1 MLFWYIALFF
11 IALTLGLLDVSP
23 IVTFAIIAVYI
34 IVSTPFVIPII
45 WSKDTEKMKNYL
57 KKSRNAYYKFLY
69 QFLTGDYKEASVI
82 AGKIRNGK
90 MKDMAQVML
99 FIHQKK
105 YTEAK
110 PILEKMK
117 EGLFKNYYMASVSF
131 EEGNLEAYNTY
142 KNNVRDSDYK
152 KWLEVE
158 ESVRAGRKD
167 EALKMLDE
175 QIGML
180 RGAKLLSAVHYR
192 EELLKKMGDK
202 CGGGCRDGSR
212 FRDV

>member
-1 MLFWYIALFF
+1 MLFWYISLFF

-23 IVTFAIIAVYI
+23 IVTFAIIAIYI

-69 QFLTGDYKEASVI
+69 RFLTGDYEEASMI
-82 AGKIRNGK
+82 TGNMRNGK
-90 MKDMAQVML
+90 MKDMANVML
-99 FIHQKK
+99 FIHQKRH
-105 YTEAK
+105 TEAK

-117 EGLFKNYYMASVSF
+117 ESLFKNYYLAAVSC

-142 KNNVRDSDYK
+142 KNNVRDSDYR

-158 ESVRAGRKD
+158 EAVRAGGKV

-175 QIGML
+175 QIGRL

-192 EELLKKMGDK
+192 DELLKKKD
-202 CGGGCRDGSR
+202 
-212 FRDV
+212 